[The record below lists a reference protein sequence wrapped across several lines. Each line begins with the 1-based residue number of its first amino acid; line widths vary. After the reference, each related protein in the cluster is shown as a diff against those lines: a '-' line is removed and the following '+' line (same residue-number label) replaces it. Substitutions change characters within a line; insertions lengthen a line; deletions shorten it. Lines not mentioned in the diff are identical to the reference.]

1 MQITE
6 RRVAGSKIIDAQLDS
21 QRSQVS
27 EGLGRH
33 ADVLHDDAFCYLEFQ
48 AAGIQTRGLQRLD
61 YLLQQTGIPELL
73 VREVDAH
80 RQIVLLGSSVEPS
93 LHLQAGFLQNMTAY
107 WHDKAGLFGHSN
119 EMLGHD
125 QALFGVSPPYQR
137 LESTHSAGR
146 EVNYGLEKN

>member
-1 MQITE
+1 
-6 RRVAGSKIIDAQLDS
+6 
-21 QRSQVS
+21 
-27 EGLGRH
+27 
-33 ADVLHDDAFCYLEFQ
+33 
-48 AAGIQTRGLQRLD
+48 
-61 YLLQQTGIPELL
+61 
-73 VREVDAH
+73 
-80 RQIVLLGSSVEPS
+80 QIVLLGSSVEPS

-146 EVNYGLEKN
+146 EVNYGLEKNAEFLPVDRPAQVSLELKEIYCASMHSFIEYNKSRLA